1 MSNLSERCEAR
12 KQEAQALADK
22 FNAAKANI
30 DKLQEEN
37 AQVYEEF
44 KMKNYQYKELLEML
58 QEEEGV
64 KISTGKET
72 SSEVVE

>member
-1 MSNLSERCEAR
+1 MSTLSERCEAR

-37 AQVYEEF
+37 TQVYEEF

-64 KISTGKET
+64 KVSTGKET

>member
-1 MSNLSERCEAR
+1 MSTLSERCEAR

-64 KISTGKET
+64 KVSTGKET

>member
-1 MSNLSERCEAR
+1 MSTLSERCEAR

-22 FNAAKANI
+22 FNAAKTNI

-64 KISTGKET
+64 KVSTGKEV

>member
-1 MSNLSERCEAR
+1 MSKLSERVEER
-12 KQEAQALADK
+12 KAEAQALADK

-64 KISTGKET
+64 KISTGKED

>member
-30 DKLQEEN
+30 NKLQEEN

>member
-1 MSNLSERCEAR
+1 MSKLSERVEER
-12 KQEAQALADK
+12 KAEAQALADK

>member
-1 MSNLSERCEAR
+1 MSTLSERCEAR

-37 AQVYEEF
+37 TQVYEEF

-64 KISTGKET
+64 KVSTGKEI

>member
-1 MSNLSERCEAR
+1 MSTLSERCEAR
-12 KQEAQALADK
+12 KQEAQTLADRYNNTK
-22 FNAAKANI
+22 KAI
-30 DKLQEEN
+30 DKLQEDN

-64 KISTGKET
+64 KVYTGKET

>member
-1 MSNLSERCEAR
+1 MSTLSERCEAR

>member
-1 MSNLSERCEAR
+1 MSKLSERVEER
-12 KQEAQALADK
+12 KAEAQALADK

-64 KISTGKET
+64 KVSTGKET

>member
-1 MSNLSERCEAR
+1 MSKLSERVEER

-22 FNAAKANI
+22 FNATKTEI
-30 DKLQEEN
+30 DKLQKEN
-37 AQVYEEF
+37 AQTYQEF
-44 KMKNYQYKELLEML
+44 LAKNSQYAELTELL

>member
-64 KISTGKET
+64 KVSTGKET
-72 SSEVVE
+72 SSEVVD